1 MDNIAIVTDT
11 TSDIPEELAKENNIA
26 IIPLY
31 VGYEGKLYK
40 EGKEITNEKV
50 YEKLEAGIKVMTS
63 TPSTV
68 DFVNLYKNIINKEK
82 KTTIYSIHLSSKLS
96 GTVNS
101 ANQAKKFFPNT
112 KIKVIDSKNVTIS
125 LGLIVLEAAKAIKS
139 GVSEEKID
147 HLIDILIEKSKFFGA
162 IENFEHLFKGGRAP
176 FFGKFL
182 SSAIRFK
189 PIITID
195 RNGKIKLKKFTRSK
209 KNAIIELYKQAK
221 KVASST
227 YKNEIGIFYGSDR
240 NAAIA
245 LEKMVRDDNDIEI
258 DELIMT
264 EITTIMSAHTGPG
277 IWGIGICPKVKLSK
291 L

>member
-11 TSDIPEELAKENNIA
+11 TADIPVSLASENNIT

-40 EGKEITNEKV
+40 EGKEITNKEV
-50 YEKLEAGIKVMTS
+50 YEKLEAGIKVITS

-68 DFVNLYKNIINKEK
+68 DFVNLYEKLINNEK
-82 KTTIYSIHLSSKLS
+82 KTIIYSIHISSKLS
-96 GTVNS
+96 GTVNC
-101 ANQAKKFFPNT
+101 ANQAKKFFPDT
-112 KIKVIDSKNVTIS
+112 KIKIIDSKNVTIS
-125 LGLIVLEAAKAIKS
+125 LGLIVLEAAKAVKS

-176 FFGKFL
+176 FLGKFL

-189 PIITID
+189 PILTIG

-209 KNAIIELYKQAK
+209 NNATVELYKHAK
-221 KVASST
+221 KAASST

-258 DELIMT
+258 DELIIT

-277 IWGIGICPKVKLSK
+277 IWGIGICPKVDLHE

>member
-1 MDNIAIVTDT
+1 MSDIAIVTDT
-11 TSDIPEELAKENNIA
+11 TADIPEELAKENNIA
-26 IIPLY
+26 LIPLY

-40 EGKEITNEKV
+40 EGKEITNQDV

-63 TPSTV
+63 TPSTI

-82 KTTIYSIHLSSKLS
+82 KTTIYSIHLSSRLS

-101 ANQAKKFFPNT
+101 AIQAKKFFPDTNI
-112 KIKVIDSKNVTIS
+112 KIIDSRNVTIS
-125 LGLIVLEAAKAIKS
+125 LGLIVLEVARAVKR

-147 HLIDILIEKSKFFGA
+147 RLIDILIEKSKFFGA
-162 IENFEHLFKGGRAP
+162 IENFEHLLKGGRAP

-195 RNGKIKLKKFTRSK
+195 KNGKIRLKKFIRSK
-209 KNAIIELYKQAK
+209 KNATIELYKQAK
-221 KVASST
+221 KAASST
-227 YKNEIGIFYGSDR
+227 DKNEIGIFYASDI
-240 NAAIA
+240 NTALE
-245 LEKMVRDDNDIEI
+245 LEKMIRDDNDIKI
-258 DELIMT
+258 DKLIMT

-277 IWGIGICPKVKLSK
+277 FWGIGICPKVDLYKL
-291 L
+291 

>member
-11 TSDIPEELAKENNIA
+11 TADIPEELAKENNIT

-40 EGKEITNEKV
+40 EGKEITNQKV

-112 KIKVIDSKNVTIS
+112 RIKIIDSKNVTIS
-125 LGLIVLEAAKAIKS
+125 LGLIILEVARAVKS

-176 FFGKFL
+176 FLGKFL

-189 PIITID
+189 PILTIG
-195 RNGKIKLKKFTRSK
+195 RNGKIKLKKFARSK
-209 KNAIIELYKQAK
+209 KNATAELYKQAK
-221 KVASST
+221 KAAS
-227 YKNEIGIFYGSDR
+227 YNNKNEIGIFYASDI
-240 NAAIA
+240 NTALE
-245 LEKMVRDDNDIEI
+245 LEKMIRDDNDIEI
-258 DELIMT
+258 DKLIMT

-277 IWGIGICPKVKLSK
+277 IWGIGICPKVDLHKL
-291 L
+291 

>member
-11 TSDIPEELAKENNIA
+11 TADIPAPIAREYSIA

-40 EGKEITNEKV
+40 EGKEITSDDV
-50 YEKLEAGIKVMTS
+50 YKKLEAGIKVNTS
-63 TPSTV
+63 TPSAI
-68 DFVNLYKNIINKEK
+68 DFVNLYDNLINNEK
-82 KTTIYSIHLSSKLS
+82 KTIIYSIHLSSKLS

-125 LGLIVLEAAKAIKS
+125 LGLIVLEVAKAVKI
-139 GVSEEKID
+139 GFSEEKID

-176 FFGKFL
+176 FLGKFL

-189 PIITID
+189 PIISID
-195 RNGKIKLKKFTRSK
+195 RNGKIKLIKFARSK
-209 KNAIIELYKQAK
+209 ESATIELYKLAK
-221 KVASST
+221 KVASAG
-227 YKNEIGIFYGSDR
+227 KNEIGIFFGANR
-240 NAAIA
+240 NDTIS

-264 EITTIMSAHTGPG
+264 EITPIMSAHTGPG
-277 IWGIGICPKVKLSK
+277 IWGIGICPKVDMHKL
-291 L
+291 